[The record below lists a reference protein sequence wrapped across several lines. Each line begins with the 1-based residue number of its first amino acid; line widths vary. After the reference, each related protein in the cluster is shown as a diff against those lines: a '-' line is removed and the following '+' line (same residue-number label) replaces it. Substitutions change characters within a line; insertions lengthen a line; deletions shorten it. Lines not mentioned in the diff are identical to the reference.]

1 MYASGVADR
10 RRRAPRAAAPLTAND
25 VVQAALALIDEVGVA
40 GFTMRAL
47 AARLGTYPATLYWHV
62 GNRNEILAR
71 VLQLVMGEMEVPPP
85 ASIAWDEWLAHV
97 AREYRA
103 ALHRHPNTAVLA
115 LYPLDAS
122 PDFVEAML
130 AALSSGGFHGES
142 LADAFNAIVG
152 SVAGWVAVELSAAG
166 GESDQ
171 QWQDDFERRVRGLS
185 AEEHPT
191 ITSNI
196 DYLAD
201 ETFTLRWHGGA
212 QRPLDRSFD
221 AAVAVWIDGL
231 RALRR
236 RSQQ

>member
-1 MYASGVADR
+1 MYPSGVANR
-10 RRRAPRAAAPLTAND
+10 TRRAARAAAPLTASD
-25 VVQAALALIDEVGVA
+25 VVGAALALIDEVGVA

-47 AARLGTYPATLYWHV
+47 AARLETYPATLYWHV

-71 VLQLVMGEMEVPPP
+71 VLQSVMSEMQVPPP
-85 ASIAWDEWLAHV
+85 NSMAWDEWLAHV
-97 AREYRA
+97 AREYRT

-122 PDFVEAML
+122 PDFLEAML
-130 AALSSGGFHGES
+130 TALSRGGFHGES
-142 LADAFNAIVG
+142 LAHAFNAIVG

-171 QWQDDFERRVRGLS
+171 QWQDDFERRVRGVS
-185 AEEHPT
+185 ADGHPT
-191 ITSNI
+191 ITANL

-212 QRPLDRSFD
+212 EKPLDRSFD
-221 AAVAVWIDGL
+221 AAVSVWIDGL
-231 RALRR
+231 RAFRR
-236 RSQQ
+236 RSKR

>member
-1 MYASGVADR
+1 MTGS
-10 RRRAPRAAAPLTAND
+10 D
-25 VVQAALALIDEVGVA
+25 VVEAALALIDEVGVA

-47 AARLGTYPATLYWHV
+47 AGRLETYPATLYWHV

-71 VLQLVMGEMEVPPP
+71 VLQLVMSEMQVPLPE
-85 ASIAWDEWLAHV
+85 SMAWDDWLAQV
-97 AREYRA
+97 AREYRT

-122 PDFVEAML
+122 PDFLEAML
-130 AALSSGGFHGES
+130 SALSRGGFHGES
-142 LADAFNAIVG
+142 LAHAFNAIVG

-185 AEEHPT
+185 ADEHPT
-191 ITSNI
+191 ITANL

-212 QRPLDRSFD
+212 EKPLDRSFD

-236 RSQQ
+236 RSQR